1 MKIEIPR
8 LEDQQKK
15 DLWEKERS
23 DLESKLDIYSKKID
37 NLENLENIIDN
48 DEKEDYLD
56 IDTKIDHGKLT
67 SEQAM
72 KRGDKLVN
80 TDRNILENA
89 ARTVNVDGNT
99 IIEVNKELERQI
111 KELDNVDKD
120 LVEIDFSLNRAR
132 KKITD
137 MFKMYSKDKCI
148 IWLIVAILII
158 IVTIIITSA
167 CGGDS
172 KNNFN
177 VPHDIFFSNNKT
189 TNSSNYLFGPFNF
202 MIIISLILLYLL

>member
-99 IIEVNKELERQI
+99 IIEVNKE
-111 KELDNVDKD
+111 
-120 LVEIDFSLNRAR
+120 
-132 KKITD
+132 
-137 MFKMYSKDKCI
+137 
-148 IWLIVAILII
+148 
-158 IVTIIITSA
+158 
-167 CGGDS
+167 
-172 KNNFN
+172 
-177 VPHDIFFSNNKT
+177 
-189 TNSSNYLFGPFNF
+189 
-202 MIIISLILLYLL
+202 